1 MAFSDNLRHVGCV
14 FVACAVVACDEPPA
28 LPDAG
33 IPPAGVQPRFEP
45 AADPMDFGAIPF
57 PDDLYL
63 DEDGRIALGRLPS
76 EDEAF
81 EGFADTLRET
91 LRDLDGFSATAP
103 IFFYFPPDSLD
114 ASSLPDAPTA
124 STREDSSVFVL
135 DADTG
140 SPTAFTRVPVRVS
153 WNPELGQLALRPY
166 EGHPLVPGRRYAA
179 VVTTR
184 VRDTSGEPI
193 GPAEAFGAIRDAPMR
208 PGDPVQAEAY
218 DHYTPVLSS
227 LASNG
232 IPRETIAAL
241 AVFTVQTVAPDLA
254 DARALVWDAEPQ
266 TVILDDAISG
276 GEALDM
282 LLGIPMTDAIGLDV
296 PGGVVHRRIGWLI
309 QGRFESPWLI
319 SDAAGVHGRF
329 RRDDAGALISTRA
342 EQVPFTLT
350 LPASAAGPV
359 PVVVFQHGLGSE
371 RSSMLAVAD
380 VLARSGYAVLAIDIP
395 FHGMRAS
402 VSDPDVRHNYGGGD
416 GPDGFGDVTG
426 QQIYLDYL
434 GVVDT
439 DGALDAF
446 HPNYVRDALRQS
458 VVDLMGA
465 VRVIREGDW
474 SALRS
479 LPGLESLDFA
489 DEPLA
494 FIGVSLGGIVGTVLV
509 ATEPEIGAAVLNVT
523 GGDLTR
529 LTERSPT
536 FGPLFLPILLP
547 RLGVDP
553 AAIDPRVYPAS
564 FHPEVAIYQT
574 LLDRGD
580 SMAFAPILATQNR
593 HLLLQMAVDDE
604 VVPNSATE
612 ALARACGAPI
622 VDAEPSFTDLALA
635 EAPLSENVER
645 DALRL
650 TRGLYTYEPATH
662 GLLSHRD
669 GEQRWVH
676 PPLPPFESREPSPVS
691 NPIDGAVG
699 QAVHFLDSWRSG
711 SAEIIVPPA

>member
-1 MAFSDNLRHVGCV
+1 MAFSDNLRLVGCV
-14 FVACAVVACDEPPA
+14 VVACVAVACDEEPA
-28 LPDAG
+28 PPDAG
-33 IPPAGVQPRFEP
+33 LPPAGTQPRFEP

-81 EGFADTLRET
+81 EGFPETLRET

-103 IFFYFPPDSLD
+103 IFFYFPERSLD
-114 ASSLPDAPTA
+114 ASSLPEAPAA

-140 SPTAFTRVPVRVS
+140 SPTAFTRVPVRVH

-166 EGHPLVPGRRYAA
+166 AGHPLVPGRRYAA

-184 VRDTSGEPI
+184 VRDAGGEPI
-193 GPAEAFGAIRDAPMR
+193 GPAEAFGAIRDASMR
-208 PGDPVQAEAY
+208 PADPVQAEAY

-241 AVFTVQTVAPDLA
+241 AVFTVQTVAPDLT
-254 DARALVWDAEPQ
+254 DARALVWDGDPQ
-266 TVILDDAISG
+266 TVVLDDAVSG

-282 LLGIPMTDAIGLDV
+282 LIGIPTTDAIGLDV
-296 PGGVVHRRIGWLI
+296 PGGVAHRRIGWLI
-309 QGRFESPWLI
+309 QGRFESPWLM
-319 SDAAGVHGRF
+319 SDRAGVHGRF
-329 RRDDAGALISTRA
+329 RRDDAGALISTRT
-342 EQVPFTLT
+342 EEVPFTLT
-350 LPASAAGPV
+350 VPATAAGPV
-359 PVVVFQHGLGSE
+359 PVVVFQHGLGAE
-371 RSSMLAVAD
+371 RSTMLALAD
-380 VLARSGYAVLAIDIP
+380 VLAGSGYAVLAIDIP
-395 FHGMRAS
+395 FHGMRAA

-426 QQIYLDYL
+426 QDIYLEYL

-439 DGALDAF
+439 EGPLDAF

-458 VVDLMGA
+458 VVDLMSA
-465 VRVIREGDW
+465 VRLIREGDW
-474 SALRS
+474 AALRS
-479 LPGLESLDFA
+479 LPGLESLAFA

-494 FIGVSLGGIVGTVLV
+494 FVGVSLGGILGTVFV
-509 ATEPEIGAAVLNVT
+509 ASEPEIGAAVLNVT

-547 RLGVDP
+547 RVGIDPAAVDP
-553 AAIDPRVYPAS
+553 AVYPAS

-593 HLLLQMAVDDE
+593 HLLFQMAIDDE

-622 VDAEPSFTDLALA
+622 VDAEPSFTDLAIA
-635 EAPLSENVER
+635 EAPLSENIER

-650 TRGLYTYEPATH
+650 TRGLFLFGPATH
-662 GLLSHRD
+662 GLLTDRGGEHR
-669 GEQRWVH
+669 WMH
-676 PPLPPFESREPSPVS
+676 PPEPPFESREPTPVS

-699 QAVHFLDSWRSG
+699 QAVHFFDSWRSG
-711 SAEIIVPPA
+711 NPEIIAPTP